1 MADMSLAHL
10 EAFLEM
16 MSVERGAAVNT
27 LTSYRNDL
35 EDCLAFLRGMQSNL
49 TSATS
54 DELRACLADVANRGF
69 AASSQARRLSA
80 LRQFY
85 RFLYSEGIRDVDPTG
100 VLDSPRKERP
110 LPKSLSQ
117 EDVTRLIDQARDETA
132 EAGLTDAKKLQR
144 LRLMT
149 LLEMLYATGMRVSEL
164 VSLPLSVA
172 AQEDDRFLIIRGKG
186 NKERLV
192 PLSSASRQA
201 LADYVDV
208 LKRQVDAGNGVASTF
223 LFPSRVPGKHI
234 PRQVF
239 ARDLKNLAIRC
250 GLGAQNLSPHVLRHA
265 FASHLLH
272 NGADLRVVQELLGHA
287 DISTT
292 QIYTHILEERL
303 HRLVSEHHPLAIA
316 AKNST

>member
-1 MADMSLAHL
+1 M
-10 EAFLEM
+10 
-16 MSVERGAAVNT
+16 
-27 LTSYRNDL
+27 
-35 EDCLAFLRGMQSNL
+35 
-49 TSATS
+49 
-54 DELRACLADVANRGF
+54 
-69 AASSQARRLSA
+69 
-80 LRQFY
+80 
-85 RFLYSEGIRDVDPTG
+85 
-100 VLDSPRKERP
+100 
-110 LPKSLSQ
+110 PKSLSQ
-117 EDVTRLIDQARDETA
+117 EDVTRLIDQARDEAA

-208 LKRQVDAGNGVASTF
+208 LKRQVDADNGAPSTF